1 MHAVKRWRIQIVN
14 SIRLEMK
21 SVIITFADL
30 MERWLSGR
38 KRQIANLLYG
48 LDRTEGSNPSL
59 SVLNLKFRRR
69 SGYPLR
75 LFFIGFMI

>member
-1 MHAVKRWRIQIVN
+1 
-14 SIRLEMK
+14 MK

-59 SVLNLKFRRR
+59 SVL
-69 SGYPLR
+69 
-75 LFFIGFMI
+75 LFEV